1 MSRHC
6 RTPCAAP
13 NVCANCGASDDS
25 SPDGVKLKPCSVCK
39 TARYCGRGC
48 QVEHWKKHRPHCTA
62 ETPAARAAARA
73 AALADLPD
81 LVPLPGA
88 PDLVSCLS
96 SPSSWRFD
104 AAVGLVPLEVYN
116 TWRAAEAQR
125 LSAMHKAI
133 SLAKT
138 TLRPPVRSSPVV
150 APSRT
155 RSVQVRLGQAFEFG
169 EGNVATDLEVALSCY
184 QDSADGGDLDAQCRL
199 GFAYMYGSLGLKI
212 DFDMA
217 LRWFKKAAACGHS
230 TSQWRLGV
238 AYENGDLGVVTN
250 FKMALMWFREAA
262 VGGDD
267 DAQRRLGRAYRDGT
281 LGLETDLEAATTWL
295 QVAGDSEDEEEEEEP
310 MDSDSEDDEE
320 EEEEEEGHG
329 EEEADRELWELD

>member
-1 MSRHC
+1 V
-6 RTPCAAP
+6 AP

-39 TARYCGRGC
+39 TARYCGRVC
-48 QVEHWKKHRPHCTA
+48 QVEHWKAHKPHCTA

-73 AALADLPD
+73 EALTDLPG

-88 PDLVSCLS
+88 PDLVSFPS
-96 SPSSWRFD
+96 STSSWRFD

-133 SLAKT
+133 AWAKT
-138 TLRPPVRSSPVV
+138 TSRPPVRSSPVV
-150 APSRT
+150 PPSRT
-155 RSVQVRLGQAFEFG
+155 RSVQCRLGQAFEFG
-169 EGNVATDLEVALSCY
+169 EGNVAIDLEVACSCY

-199 GFAYMYGSLGLKI
+199 GFAYVHGHFGLEM
-212 DFDMA
+212 DFVMA
-217 LRWFKKAAACGHS
+217 LMWFKKAAACGHS
-230 TSQWRLGV
+230 MSQWRLGV
-238 AYENGDLGVVTN
+238 AYEEGGLGVVTN
-250 FKMALMWFREAA
+250 FNTAHTYFLEAA
-262 VGGDD
+262 VGGND

-281 LGLETDLEAATTWL
+281 LGLETNLEAATMWL
-295 QVAGDSEDEEEEEEP
+295 QEAGDSEDEEEEEEP
-310 MDSDSEDDEE
+310 TDSDSED

-329 EEEADRELWELD
+329 EEEADGEMWELD